1 MFLFE
6 LGKSLLVS
14 TVKTQSFRKK
24 GLYRACLDENILKFS
39 EKLFYIS
46 IAFGQLYLL
55 YPFHSAASFY
65 SRWKHQKTRGFL
77 MFSGGIERELVVW
90 NGLTYLCICLSNP
103 TRSSWLRLITQFLS
117 LQKTRICKTIFLN
130 KSFDSSE
137 FCLFSEA
144 ATGVL

>member
-1 MFLFE
+1 MFRWEYLE
-6 LGKSLLVS
+6 I
-14 TVKTQSFRKK
+14 FRKAV
-24 GLYRACLDENILKFS
+24 LYIV
-39 EKLFYIS
+39 
-46 IAFGQLYLL
+46 FGQLYLL

-77 MFSGGIERELVVW
+77 MFSGGIERELVAW
-90 NGLTYLCICLSNP
+90 NGWTYLCICLSNP

-137 FCLFSEA
+137 FCFIFRSSHRCSLKKLFLNFLQNSQENTSA
-144 ATGVL
+144 GVNFK